1 MAFNLD
7 KNDAPAKNKFDLSKG
22 EGIKTPEKKPNNK
35 KTIGIVVAIV
45 LIITVI
51 YFLMNG
57 SSQSSENVV
66 TDTSVVVNPVDTA
79 SKVETNVDTNLD
91 TNSIPKETQI
101 IAAQFTKG
109 SAEVNGDADD
119 SNLKKI
125 NDYLKLDSNAVV
137 TIEGYASSE
146 GELNFNINL
155 SKQRA
160 ANYTNYL
167 ISKGI
172 SAKNL
177 QSIGKGIDNPIST
190 NDDEIGRSKNRRVEI
205 KMN

>member
-7 KNDAPAKNKFDLSKG
+7 KNDAPSKNKFDLSKG

-57 SSQSSENVV
+57 SSQSSETVV
-66 TDTSVVVNPVDTA
+66 TDTSVVVNPVDTV
-79 SKVETNVDTNLD
+79 SKVETNVD

-125 NDYLKLDSNAVV
+125 NDYLMLDSNAVV